1 MCFTSAVLVLKYL
14 LALLAWM
21 QALLRIAEAEE
32 ELSASALP
40 RGGGGGGGGGGRGS
54 AVCKLNEALM
64 LVHVVV
70 AMPREM
76 RFQSR
81 FLQARML
88 TYADVC

>member
-1 MCFTSAVLVLKYL
+1 
-14 LALLAWM
+14 
-21 QALLRIAEAEE
+21 
-32 ELSASALP
+32 
-40 RGGGGGGGGGGRGS
+40 
-54 AVCKLNEALM
+54 LNEALM

-88 TYADVC
+88 TYADIC